1 MSDLT
6 DLCDVM
12 FIGAHPDDETVMA
25 GGTLALLHQHG
36 VATHVVC
43 VTDGRGGESGGVP
56 GADSPDT
63 LARIREAEVR
73 CAAKSLGTTSLV
85 LLGYEDPVIG
95 PGETLYR
102 FNADDETLAR
112 QIADQIRR
120 VGVEVVLTHGS
131 NGEYGHPAHVQVHQA
146 VLRAVRDFVPEVVV
160 YSIAALVPGIEDRL
174 WNQDDPAHLALDI
187 TPWFEAKHDAIQCHR
202 TQHELFKRRRGLPSV
217 REAIRT
223 VESFHRHWP
232 AVQEGAAPND
242 SFSAL
247 LLKMGAWKPERQGKP
262 E

>member
-1 MSDLT
+1 MSDLH

-25 GGTLALLHQHG
+25 GGVLALLHQNG

-43 VTDGRGGESGGVP
+43 ATDGRGGESGGVP

-63 LARIREAEVR
+63 LARIREAELR
-73 CAAKSLGTTSLV
+73 CAVKALGATSLV

-102 FNADDETLAR
+102 FNADDEALAR
-112 QIADQIRR
+112 HIADQIRR
-120 VGVEVVLTHGS
+120 EGAEVVLTHGS
-131 NGEYGHPAHVQVHQA
+131 NGEYGHPAHVQIHQA
-146 VLRAVRDFVPEVVV
+146 VLRAVRDFVPDVVV
-160 YSIAALVPGIEDRL
+160 YGIAAQVPDIEDRL

-187 TPWFEAKHDAIQCHR
+187 TPWLEAKHDAIQCHR
-202 TQHELFKRRRGLPSV
+202 TQHELFKRRRELHSV
-217 REAIRT
+217 RDAIRT

-232 AVQEGAAPND
+232 TVREGTAPND
-242 SFSAL
+242 SFAAL
-247 LLKMGAWKPERQGKP
+247 LRQLGAWQPDQARGA
-262 E
+262 